1 MFEGSRVLVT
11 GASGFIGGHLAAELA
26 DRHGAD
32 VLGLGRTFRTP
43 APTGVTHEVCDLADV
58 ERLESLLAG
67 REVVFH
73 LAAWVPRRGEGLA
86 EAEAINVTAVDQLLR
101 AAGRAGCRRVVL
113 VSSVAAYGLPDHD
126 VIAEDTPLDT
136 TQRTPTDARR
146 RWGRSLPAPPPQR
159 LAWSCPWSGRA
170 WSTDPGSTGWTL
182 GMYRLVKKG
191 TPVLFG
197 SGGHA
202 YPVYVDDVVDM
213 LVRCGWRPEAAG
225 EAYNCVDHSIGWPQF
240 FGYYGQMAGRAPRRI
255 PVAAA
260 RLIALASQILP
271 LNIPLD
277 RDRLRQYL
285 RDLQFPT
292 DKAHQQLDWEVQV
305 PLDGR
310 HAPQSRVAAADGTG
324 LTFQRPLASL
334 DT

>member
-1 MFEGSRVLVT
+1 MRMLEGTAVLVT
-11 GASGFIGGHLAAELA
+11 GASGFIGGRLAAELA
-26 DRHGAD
+26 TRHGAD

-43 APTGVTHEVCDLADV
+43 APTGVTHEVCDLVDV
-58 ERLESLLAG
+58 ERLESLMAG

-73 LAAWVPRRGEGLA
+73 VAAWLPRRNEA
-86 EAEAINVTAVDQLLR
+86 SADAEAINVTAVEQLIR

-126 VIAEDTPLDT
+126 VIDEDTPLDT
-136 TQRTPTDARR
+136 TQPDAYGRTKALGEIAARTAAGQAGVELSVVR
-146 RWGRSLPAPPPQR
+146 PGMVY
-159 LAWSCPWSGRA
+159 G
-170 WSTDPGSTGWTL
+170 PGSTGWTL

-191 TPVLFG
+191 VPVLFG

-213 LVRCGWRPEAAG
+213 LVRCGSRPEAVG

-240 FGYYGQMAGRAPRRI
+240 FGYYGQMAGRAPRRV
-255 PVAAA
+255 PVFVA
-260 RLIALASQILP
+260 RLIALAAQTLP
-271 LNIPLD
+271 LDIPLD

-292 DKAHQQLDWEVQV
+292 DKAHQQLDWQVQV
-305 PLDGR
+305 PLEEGMR
-310 HAPQSRVAAADGTG
+310 RSHEWLQQTARA
-324 LTFQRPLASL
+324 
-334 DT
+334 

>member
-11 GASGFIGGHLAAELA
+11 GASGFIGGHLAGELA

-73 LAAWVPRRGEGLA
+73 VAAWIPRRNEGLP
-86 EAEAINVTAVDQLLR
+86 EAEAINVTAVDQLIR

-136 TQRTPTDARR
+136 TQQDAYGRTKALGEIAARSAAEQA
-146 RWGRSLPAPPPQR
+146 GVE
-159 LAWSCPWSGRA
+159 LAVVRPGMVYG
-170 WSTDPGSTGWTL
+170 PGSTGWTL

-240 FGYYGQMAGRAPRRI
+240 FGYYAQMAGRAPRRI

-305 PLDGR
+305 PLAEGMRRSHEWLQQTGR
-310 HAPQSRVAAADGTG
+310 A
-324 LTFQRPLASL
+324 
-334 DT
+334 